1 MSSISDV
8 SLMLAAMKR
17 ATESLL
23 SAGQR
28 EDAAVIKAS
37 ESIIRAYFA
46 KYFFPVEPAMPSA
59 SCSH

>member
-1 MSSISDV
+1 MSSISDI
-8 SLMLAAMKR
+8 SQMLSAMKR

-28 EDAAVIKAS
+28 EDASVIEAS

-46 KYFFPVEPAMPSA
+46 KYFSPVEPAMSSA
-59 SCSH
+59 L